1 LSSRAES
8 LMSKVIYWFRND
20 LRLHDQPGLSAAAAE
35 ASELALVYLH
45 DARHDAPSAWLP
57 QLECRMGAHR
67 RYVLADTLADLQARL
82 ATYRSDGRPQRL
94 DILSGGGV
102 ERLIDYAQRLGI
114 SRIHCERIVA
124 PEEEADMAV
133 LRAAGLEVKEHW
145 QSSLLDI
152 DDLPFD
158 PAHLPK
164 VFTRFR
170 EWVEKVGVLPRAS
183 LAVPRE
189 LPPPPSL
196 SPSSPLNEVQSDQF
210 DNAVTHLL
218 GLNLNPGSLPHD
230 ARAAFP
236 YSTTAY
242 RGGET
247 AALAYLRDYFDSP
260 KAQTYKLTR
269 NGLIGVD
276 YSTKFSSWLASG
288 ALSPRRIFEALQA
301 HEQQRG
307 ANESTYWIW
316 FELLWRDYFR
326 LLHWQHGQR
335 LYRAAGLTALGA
347 PRHDRVA
354 FQRWCNGET
363 GERFVDAG
371 MRELSATGYLSNRL
385 RQNVAS
391 YLVHDLGCDWRA
403 GAAWFEHHLIDFDVY
418 SNQGNW
424 LYVSGR
430 GTDPR
435 VGRRF
440 DPERQARQY
449 DTDGAYRRLWLEG

>member
-1 LSSRAES
+1 MSR
-8 LMSKVIYWFRND
+8 VIYWFRND

-35 ASELALVYLH
+35 ASELAFVYLH
-45 DARHDAPSAWLP
+45 DARHDASSVWLP

-67 RYVLADTLADLQARL
+67 RHVLADTIADLQATL
-82 ATYRSDGRPQRL
+82 ATYRSADRAQRL
-94 DILSGGGV
+94 DLLSGGGI
-102 ERLIDYAQRLGI
+102 ECLIDYARRLGV
-114 SRIHCERIVA
+114 SCIHCERIVA
-124 PEEEADMAV
+124 PEEQADVAA
-133 LRAAGLEVKEHW
+133 LRAAGFEVTEHW

-152 DDLPFD
+152 EDLPFD
-158 PAHLPK
+158 PLNLPK

-170 EWVEKVGVLPRAS
+170 EWVEQAGVLPRCSIAP
-183 LAVPRE
+183 PRE
-189 LPPPPSL
+189 LPPPPLLTPSL
-196 SPSSPLNEVQSDQF
+196 LLNAAQSGQADMSV
-210 DNAVTHLL
+210 AHLL
-218 GLNLNPGSLPHD
+218 GLNSDPGLPQHD
-230 ARAAFP
+230 ERAAFP
-236 YSTTAY
+236 YSSATY

-247 AALAYLRDYFDSP
+247 AALAYLRDYFDSS

-276 YSTKFSSWLASG
+276 YSTKFSPWLASG
-288 ALSPRRIFEALQA
+288 SLSPRRVFEALKA
-301 HEQQRG
+301 HEQKYG

-335 LYRAAGLTALGA
+335 LYLAAGLSALGT
-347 PRHDRVA
+347 PRHDPVA
-354 FQRWCNGET
+354 FERWCVGET
-363 GERFVDAG
+363 GERFIDAG
-371 MRELSATGYLSNRL
+371 MRELAQSGYLSNRL

-403 GAAWFEHHLIDFDVY
+403 GAAWFEHHLIDFDIY

-440 DPERQARQY
+440 DPDRQARQY
-449 DTDGAYRRLWLEG
+449 DTDGAYRQLWLKD